1 MNGFRSK
8 LTDNNSDEATYV
20 IFEPSF
26 HTFQRDPPM
35 LTLLAICTPD
45 GLWLVG
51 LAIQISSHFSGPRIF
66 PVSDAVNHRLING
79 RKSADA
85 ETPDFD
91 YVHPVCRLPIAP
103 LRLGRF
109 ESVVACPLLLPM
121 NIDGKLTAVRPRSQ
135 YVLLLRN
142 CQLKFHTQPSGLQR
156 CLLCCFEQCTVCR
169 RRRQLE
175 DENKRLKQMV
185 AELSVDKHMLQEV
198 LSKKA

>member
-91 YVHPVCRLPIAP
+91 HVHPVCRLPIAP

-121 NIDGKLTAVRPRSQ
+121 NIYGKLTASEAEEP
-135 YVLLLRN
+135 
-142 CQLKFHTQPSGLQR
+142 
-156 CLLCCFEQCTVCR
+156 VCSFITK
-169 RRRQLE
+169 LPVE
-175 DENKRLKQMV
+175 V
-185 AELSVDKHMLQEV
+185 SYSTFWAATLSIMLF
-198 LSKKA
+198 

>member
-1 MNGFRSK
+1 
-8 LTDNNSDEATYV
+8 
-20 IFEPSF
+20 
-26 HTFQRDPPM
+26 M

-91 YVHPVCRLPIAP
+91 HVHPVCRLPIAP

-121 NIDGKLTAVRPRSQ
+121 NIDGKLTASEAEEPVCSFITKLPVEVS
-135 YVLLLRN
+135 YST
-142 CQLKFHTQPSGLQR
+142 FWLQR